1 MTETLL
7 PYQQRVVDEKA
18 ELDQKLDALHASHD
32 GPLFPRLTSAEQ
44 ARMNLQ
50 AHYMARYSEI
60 LGERIAAFQRDAET
74 AARSVA

>member
-1 MTETLL
+1 MKRPNSTRSWT
-7 PYQQRVVDEKA
+7 PCTRFRTA
-18 ELDQKLDALHASHD
+18 
-32 GPLFPRLTSAEQ
+32 RLTSAEQ

>member
-1 MTETLL
+1 MSEFL
-7 PYQQRVVDEKA
+7 PYQQRVVEEKEDLDE
-18 ELDQKLDALHASHD
+18 KLDALHAFQD

-60 LGERIAAFQRDAET
+60 LGERIAAFQRDGEA

>member
-1 MTETLL
+1 MSEFL
-7 PYQQRVVDEKA
+7 PYQQRVVEEKDA
-18 ELDQKLDALHASHD
+18 LDQKLDALHAFQD
-32 GPLFPRLTSAEQ
+32 GPLFPRLTSTEQ

-74 AARSVA
+74 AARGVA